1 MEDPMYLKFIK
12 VVIEPNVA
20 SSYNINYETDPSKDL
35 KDL

>member
-1 MEDPMYLKFIK
+1 MYLKFIK